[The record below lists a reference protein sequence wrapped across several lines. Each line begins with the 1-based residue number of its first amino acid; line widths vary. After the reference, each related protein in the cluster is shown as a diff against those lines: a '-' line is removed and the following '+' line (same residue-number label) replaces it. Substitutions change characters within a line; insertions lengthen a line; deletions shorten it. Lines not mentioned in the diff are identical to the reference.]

1 MGLAASFC
9 LPVLS
14 ASRLTSSLPIAARA
28 VAASPSRPWWW
39 SGCWLWIGPRA
50 GRRVFGHNW
59 LALGVFCY
67 RDPQQRSAGPGTVGN
82 LKSADGGPL
91 GKASLTRV
99 HRDVDW
105 IGALLISA
113 CLAFLYE
120 LAVATGSD
128 ADQSM
133 RQPLYIVLL
142 RSALA
147 LIPVFALWM
156 RRQVRFSRP
165 ALIPNSLWTKPLQL
179 FVLLC
184 SLSGEPSMR
193 VSSSQSCISKTSGVH
208 RL

>member
-1 MGLAASFC
+1 MFSDTIGWHWGFFVTAILN
-9 LPVLS
+9 S
-14 ASRLTSSLPIAARA
+14 A
-28 VAASPSRPWWW
+28 V
-39 SGCWLWIGPRA
+39 
-50 GRRVFGHNW
+50 
-59 LALGVFCY
+59 LAL
-67 RDPQQRSAGPGTVGN
+67 ALWAI

-193 VSSSQSCISKTSGVH
+193 ASSSQSCISKTSGVH